1 METVITI
8 QQQIEILQKALTTL
22 KARNAEGI
30 CEAIRKASIDIL
42 PESFPI
48 IPLCK
53 LIPLFT
59 HTNAEQFHANTGMLF
74 WWPIGKNEDR
84 IKFLNWMIKQ
94 LEKDLNT

>member
-1 METVITI
+1 METVITT

-42 PESFPI
+42 PESFPR
-48 IPLCK
+48 IPLYK

-59 HTNAEQFHANTGMLF
+59 RANAEHFHANIAMLF
-74 WWPIGKNEDR
+74 WWPIGKNKYR
-84 IKFLNWMIKQ
+84 IEFLNWMIKQ